1 MTALLRQR
9 RTSSVIIA
17 LIAMVLGVILIL
29 FKSRAVSLIVMV
41 SGIALIALGAYYI
54 IIYFARRSNIAMLQ
68 MDLLLGII
76 LLLLGLWMTAKP
88 DAVISLMQYVAG
100 AIILVHGIVDLQASV
115 NIRRGG
121 FAKWWVS
128 LIFALV
134 TMLLGALIILDPFSA
149 LDALLILIGVV
160 LIFDG
165 LSDLYIIFRISSVFR
180 EVQSAAEQAES
191 ERNAVETEATVMD
204 DDKKE

>member
-1 MTALLRQR
+1 MAALLRQR

-17 LIAMVLGVILIL
+17 LTAMVLGVVLIL
-29 FKSRAVSLIVMV
+29 FKSRAVSLIVMI

-54 IIYFARRSNIAMLQ
+54 IAYFARRSNIAMLQ
-68 MDLLLGII
+68 MELLLGII

-100 AIILVHGIVDLQASV
+100 TIILVHGVVDLQASV
-115 NIRRGG
+115 NIRRSG

-128 LIFALV
+128 LVFALV
-134 TMLLGALIILDPFSA
+134 TMLLGALIIIDPFSA

-180 EVQSAAEQAES
+180 DVKS
-191 ERNAVETEATVMD
+191 ERNAVETEATEVD
-204 DDKKE
+204 DDTKE